1 MSGKRISAELRA
13 RMEARQKELFERY
26 VNEVQS
32 GVRKAG
38 LSERLKVDRHVA
50 DLERTDWEWTFSWK
64 VAHKTLVWMQANLR
78 FPSGLCQ
85 GKALALEGWQ
95 VFDISTLFGW
105 VSKDD
110 PRQRRFT
117 TGYWQVARKNGKS
130 TIGGGVADYLAFGD
144 DYPDARVYIAASSLD
159 QCQESFGAA
168 STMLTLG
175 WYQGKVI
182 VSDTKNNKQ
191 IDLIKSKAFVKGIP
205 ANPKDGKLPHGLLL
219 DEYHQHPDKK
229 LYNSI
234 DSGRVADPTAMML
247 IITTAGTELYG
258 VCHQEYE
265 KCKQILMG
273 AEESDRYWISIYEPD
288 EGDMDDD
295 PISWEKANPNLGVK
309 GAVDLG
315 MMKDRYDKCKLTE
328 SDLVDFRIKNLNKW
342 VTGSTR
348 WTNMDLWLERCCDPF
363 DVDELKG
370 RTCYGGLDLSSTS
383 DFTAFVLTF
392 PPRSEGEKWKQ
403 LYMFW
408 VPGDSVVAFTRQLRK
423 PLQDWIAKGL
433 MRAPL
438 GPVVDYL
445 DVGNFIKGCMEFY
458 DLRLIA
464 CDSWKL
470 ELFAAKVG
478 DWFETI
484 AAKFSQS
491 MKSMTLPID
500 QFKEAYLTGMIT
512 SGGNPI
518 MTWMMDCVDSFT
530 DSNGNVKL
538 IKPKLERTKT
548 RIDGVI
554 ASIMSFNTAVDN
566 EGQGT
571 IDAKED
577 FVFF

>member
-1 MSGKRISAELRA
+1 MSGKRISAELRS

-26 VNEVQS
+26 VNQVQS

-85 GKALALEGWQ
+85 GKALILEGWQ
-95 VFDISTLFGW
+95 VFDIATLFGW

-144 DYPDARVYIAASSLD
+144 DYPDARVYIAASSME
-159 QCQESFGAA
+159 QCQESFSSA
-168 STMLTLG
+168 SNMLILG
-175 WYQGKVI
+175 WYQGKVV

-191 IDLIKSKAFVKGIP
+191 IDLIKTKAFVKGIS

-247 IITTAGTELYG
+247 IITTAGTELGG

-288 EGDMDDD
+288 EGDRDDD
-295 PISWEKANPNLGVK
+295 PVSWEKANPNMGVS
-309 GAVDLG
+309 VNTG
-315 MMKDRYDKCKLTE
+315 MLQDRYDKCKLTE
-328 SDLVDFRIKNLNKW
+328 SDLVDFRIKNMDKW
-342 VTGSTR
+342 VMGSTR
-348 WTNMDLWLERCCDPF
+348 WANMDIWLERCCDPF
-363 DVDELKG
+363 DAEELVG

-403 LYMFW
+403 LYMYW
-408 VPGDSVVAFTRQLRK
+408 IPGDNVVALSRQLRK

-445 DVGNFIKGCMEFY
+445 DVGNFIRNCMETY

-464 CDSWKL
+464 CDAWKL

-478 DWFETI
+478 DWFESI
-484 AAKFSQS
+484 AAKFSQG
-491 MKSMTLPID
+491 MKNMFLPVD
-500 QFKEAYLTGMIT
+500 QYKEAYLTGTI
-512 SGGNPI
+512 SCGGNPVQ
-518 MTWMMDCVDSFT
+518 TWMMDCVESST
-530 DSNGNVKL
+530 DTNGNAKL
-538 IKPKLERTKT
+538 VKPKLERSKT

-554 ASIMSFNTAVDN
+554 ASIMSYNTAVDN
-566 EGQGT
+566 EGQGNL
-571 IDAKED
+571 DAKED
-577 FVFF
+577 FIFF